1 MIHLSAMSD
10 DCPIDVID
18 ILSQNTGLENKS
30 VVITVSWEVM
40 PCTMV
45 EIYQ

>member
-10 DCPIDVID
+10 DCPINVIG

-30 VVITVSWEVM
+30 VVITVFWEVM
-40 PCTMV
+40 PCTMA